1 MIFGYDYRR
10 LIPTNVLF
18 GATFLIVVDN
28 VARLATTA
36 EIPIGI
42 LTSFIG
48 CPIFVYLILTGG
60 AIRGD

>member
-1 MIFGYDYRR
+1 M
-10 LIPTNVLF
+10 LF

-28 VARLATTA
+28 VARMVTTA

-48 CPIFVYLILTGG
+48 APIFVYLILTGG